1 MMSFSE
7 KPQYTKFDI
16 IPEAI
21 SIITLLTL
29 FIFTYYL
36 WPSVPE
42 KIPNHF
48 SFSGVPNS
56 WGLKGALPTLVYVSV
71 FIFLLFT
78 VLSRFPRA
86 INFPVKVNEENS
98 KSHLQLRFSLILWIK
113 AELVL
118 ATTYIGMQGMRIAL
132 GQSQGLGEY
141 FGPIMLIVLIITG
154 AIYIY
159 RAAQL
164 K

>member
-1 MMSFSE
+1 MSFSE
-7 KPQYTKFDI
+7 KPQYIKFDI
-16 IPEAI
+16 IPEVI

-29 FIFTYYL
+29 FISTYYM

-48 SFSGVPNS
+48 SFYGVPNS
-56 WGLKGALPTLVYVSV
+56 WGLKGALPTMVYVSV